1 MDDTRMIFPDV
12 EYARDLS
19 LTKRPPGRQPVHR
32 RGRTIFAKDRRV
44 NPAASQ
50 APAFIGFGVFPARL
64 PLLPDK
70 HDAPHIGSPI
80 APVHFGLTSY
90 EHIRRKVAAATMAA
104 FVVHAVPRWRA
115 QTGVVFG
122 FVEYGGSERMHKRLL
137 AEQGTWCWGK
147 QLGIEPDV

>member
-1 MDDTRMIFPDV
+1 MTPA
-12 EYARDLS
+12 Y
-19 LTKRPPGRQPVHR
+19 RQPDR
-32 RGRTIFAKDRRV
+32 AGR
-44 NPAASQ
+44 
-50 APAFIGFGVFPARL
+50 
-64 PLLPDK
+64 
-70 HDAPHIGSPI
+70 
-80 APVHFGLTSY
+80 FGLTSY

-122 FVEYGGSERMHKRLL
+122 FVEYGASERMHKRLL